1 MHSTQSPKT
10 HYWVYP
16 DGKSELKDYES
27 KSGSKKKDSR
37 YFCLRGE
44 SKFEK
49 CTLSVKVT
57 FRGWGSNSIDAL
69 SGIHVSLIPKSIL
82 ILTEILT
89 LRDKGVGGSEDNVS
103 LTLSVHFS
111 NFDSPLKKDGVWV
124 RHA

>member
-1 MHSTQSPKT
+1 MASVARSLCPIETFTYQCPIL
-10 HYWVYP
+10 V
-16 DGKSELKDYES
+16 D
-27 KSGSKKKDSR
+27 
-37 YFCLRGE
+37 LRGE

-69 SGIHVSLIPKSIL
+69 SGIHVSLISKSIL

-89 LRDKGVGGSEDNVS
+89 LRGQGVGGSEDNVS

-111 NFDSPLKKDGVWV
+111 NFDSPLRRIYLGLK
-124 RHA
+124 

>member
-1 MHSTQSPKT
+1 MTPLPTTS
-10 HYWVYP
+10 V
-16 DGKSELKDYES
+16 
-27 KSGSKKKDSR
+27 
-37 YFCLRGE
+37 RGE

-69 SGIHVSLIPKSIL
+69 SGIHVSLISKSIL

-89 LRDKGVGGSEDNVS
+89 LRGQGVGGSEDNVS

-111 NFDSPLKKDGVWV
+111 NFDPPLMVIIPCRKKAHQCMDHSLVV
-124 RHA
+124 PKFV

>member
-1 MHSTQSPKT
+1 MLYFTQNCG
-10 HYWVYP
+10 V
-16 DGKSELKDYES
+16 
-27 KSGSKKKDSR
+27 
-37 YFCLRGE
+37 RGE

-89 LRDKGVGGSEDNVS
+89 LRGKGVGG
-103 LTLSVHFS
+103 LRITSV
-111 NFDSPLKKDGVWV
+111 
-124 RHA
+124 